1 MKAVALTA
9 GKDMEDMKMK
19 KLASLLLA
27 GAMSAAMLA
36 SCGVP
41 ENQVHSIDD
50 LEGKTI
56 GVQLGTTGMIYAED
70 VKNATVEKYN
80 KGADAIEAL
89 KNGKI
94 DCVIIDNEPAKVF
107 VSKNDDLKILDDPFT
122 VEDYAMAF
130 NLENVDL
137 QTKVNA
143 ALAELKSNGTI
154 EGIIKHWIGEDKD
167 EVSYTSPEGID
178 RSNGTLKM
186 ATNAEFP
193 PYELKKEGKVVGI
206 DPDIMQAVADKLGM
220 TLEIEDIAFDS
231 LIPEIEAKKAD
242 VVAAGMT
249 VTEDRKKNV
258 LFSDSYATGV
268 QVIVVRKK

>member
-1 MKAVALTA
+1 
-9 GKDMEDMKMK
+9 MKMK

>member
-1 MKAVALTA
+1 
-9 GKDMEDMKMK
+9 MK
-19 KLASLLLA
+19 KIASLLLA
-27 GAMSAAMLA
+27 GVMSVSLLA

-41 ENQVHSIDD
+41 ENKVNSIGD
-50 LEGKTI
+50 LDGKTI

-70 VKNATVEKYN
+70 VKDATVEKYN

-107 VSKNDDLKILDDPFT
+107 VSKNDDLKILEEPF
-122 VEDYAMAF
+122 VSEDYAMAF
-130 NLENVDL
+130 NLNNTEL
-137 QTKVNA
+137 QGKVNA
-143 ALAELKSNGTI
+143 ALAELKKDGTI
-154 EGIIKHWIGEDKD
+154 EGIMKHWIGDEKD
-167 EVSYTSPEGID
+167 EKSYESPAD
-178 RSNGTLKM
+178 VKRDNGTLKM

-193 PYELKKEGKVVGI
+193 PYELKKDSKIVGI

-231 LIPEIEAKKAD
+231 LIPELESQKAD

-268 QVIVVRKK
+268 QAIVVRNK